1 MQTHWFYTVWPFIG
15 IGAAIVLVAILFT
28 TDTFRSNLTVSRWR
42 DLVWL
47 AWLAVP
53 LYLVHQFEEYS
64 LPTLGFNYSI
74 QNMIAQKLGYPPYP
88 DCPIPL
94 AFYPVVNIALMWFGS
109 PVAAHLS
116 RRNVLL
122 GLSFWGLIFA
132 NGIVHTL
139 GGIAAGGY
147 NTGLWSAAFLFIP
160 LSVWVIYATAIRGP
174 YSGKVVGVAFAAGA
188 LTHVFLFVGYG
199 LYKAGLIGNAG
210 LLVYA
215 AVIGFAPIILAAL
228 ASRFFK
234 PELLRPVSALTLL
247 KPTGHLSTS

>member
-64 LPTLGFNYSI
+64 LPTLGLDYSI

-94 AFYPVVNIALMWFGS
+94 AFYPIVNIALMWFGS
-109 PVAAHLS
+109 PLAAYLS
-116 RRNVLL
+116 RRNILL

-132 NGIVHTL
+132 NGLLHSL
-139 GGIAAGGY
+139 GASCREPTTPAYGPPPSCLFRCPSGSFTPLRFAGRTAARS
-147 NTGLWSAAFLFIP
+147 WACRSAPEPSLMSCF
-160 LSVWVIYATAIRGP
+160 SSATD
-174 YSGKVVGVAFAAGA
+174 F
-188 LTHVFLFVGYG
+188 T
-199 LYKAGLIGNAG
+199 
-210 LLVYA
+210 
-215 AVIGFAPIILAAL
+215 
-228 ASRFFK
+228 
-234 PELLRPVSALTLL
+234 RPR
-247 KPTGHLSTS
+247 

>member
-1 MQTHWFYTVWPFIG
+1 VG
-15 IGAAIVLVAILFT
+15 GAIVMVAVLLM
-28 TDTFRSNLTVSRWR
+28 TDAFRSNTTVSRWR

-64 LPTLGFNYSI
+64 LPTLGFDYSI

-109 PVAAHLS
+109 PLAAYLS
-116 RRNVLL
+116 RRNILL

-132 NGIVHTL
+132 NGLLHSL
-139 GGIAAGGY
+139 GGVLSGAY
-147 NTGLWSAAFLFIP
+147 NTGLWTAAFLFVP
-160 LSVWVIYATAIRGP
+160 LSIWVLYATAIRGP
-174 YSGKVVGVAFAAGA
+174 YSGKVVGVSFGAGA
-188 LTHVFLFVGYG
+188 LTHVLLFVGYG
-199 LYKAGLIGNAG
+199 LYKAEVIGNTG

-215 AVIGFAPIILAAL
+215 GVIGFAPLILSAL
-228 ASRFFK
+228 ACPFFK
-234 PELLRPVSALTLL
+234 PELLRPVPALQGTRGSL
-247 KPTGHLSTS
+247 PQVHGA